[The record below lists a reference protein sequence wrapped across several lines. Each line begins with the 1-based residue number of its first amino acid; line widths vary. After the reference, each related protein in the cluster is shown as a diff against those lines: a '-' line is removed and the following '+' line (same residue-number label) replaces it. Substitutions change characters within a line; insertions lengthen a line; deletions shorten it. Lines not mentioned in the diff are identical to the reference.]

1 MELGFPKT
9 SIGNLKEQLLRTT
22 LRNVRAQ
29 GHPYVELR
37 EDGKKLI
44 FFCTMCL
51 APCYGDSSLFDHLKG
66 HFHTERLAT
75 AQVTLLKPNPWPFND
90 GVFFFHDFMEEKSK
104 SLPASDCGQNKL
116 LDIHNAGTDSLAM
129 VKYNAN
135 AGPVASS
142 QSSQES
148 EDNADCDENPSS
160 STLDGDGTGRLLVIP
175 GVLQKDEVSDLVAR
189 HIGVGKIGARFSEK
203 DGVSS
208 EIRRI
213 WCEWLGNADATTEDV
228 DETPEHDFAI
238 VTFSYNYNLGRK
250 GLLDGFRYLLPSSPH
265 SEAEDSGSSRGK
277 KRKSFSDPEDI
288 SEALRNQDDSSGEES
303 QSSNS
308 SKSKVLF
315 SGNDDQL
322 VHSRILSSKTMRKQ
336 LRNQHRIASERTCDI
351 CQQKMLPNKDVAALL
366 NRKTGKLV
374 CSSRNFTGAF
384 HLFHISCLIH
394 WILLFEVVFAK
405 QTHEPKVKLRSRKKA
420 KGKNGQKPEIQDRK
434 ICSAFCS
441 ECQGTGIIID
451 GDDLEIPTVPLSEIF
466 HYKIKLCDARKAW
479 IKSPEMLDNCS
490 LGFYFPQQSDEIY
503 QETVA
508 PLKLLH
514 FYRADE

>member
-9 SIGNLKEQLLRTT
+9 SIGNLKEQLLRKT

-37 EDGKKLI
+37 EEGKKLI

-90 GVFFFHDFMEEKSK
+90 GVFFFHDDMEEKSK
-104 SLPASDCGQNKL
+104 ILPAGQNKL
-116 LDIHNAGTDSLAM
+116 LDIHNAVTDSLAI
-129 VKYNAN
+129 VKYSGNVGA
-135 AGPVASS
+135 VASTE
-142 QSSQES
+142 SSLES
-148 EDNADCDENPSS
+148 EDIADCDENR
-160 STLDGDGTGRLLVIP
+160 RLLVIP
-175 GVLQKDEVSDLVAR
+175 GVLQKDEVSDLVVR
-189 HIGVGKIGARFSEK
+189 HIGDGKIGARFSQK

-208 EIRRI
+208 EFHRI
-213 WCEWLGNADATTEDV
+213 WCEWLGNADFTTEDV
-228 DETPEHDFAI
+228 DGTPEHDFAI

-265 SEAEDSGSSRGK
+265 SEAEDSGSSKGK
-277 KRKSFSDPEDI
+277 RTKSFSDPEDI
-288 SEALRNQDDSSGEES
+288 TGALRNQDDSSGEES

-315 SGNDDQL
+315 SGNDDQV
-322 VHSRILSSKTMRKQ
+322 VHSRIISSKTIRKQ

-374 CSSRNFTGAF
+374 CSSRNLTGAF
-384 HLFHISCLIH
+384 HLFHVSCLIH
-394 WILLFEVVFAK
+394 WILLFEVVFPK
-405 QTHEPKVKLRSRKKA
+405 QSDEPKVKPRSRKRA
-420 KGKNGQKPEIQDRK
+420 KGKNGQKLEMHDKR
-434 ICSAFCS
+434 ICSTFCS

-451 GDDLEIPTVPLSEIF
+451 GDDLEKPTVPLSEIF

-479 IKSPEMLDNCS
+479 IKSPEILDNCS
-490 LGFYFPQQSDEIY
+490 LGFYFAQQSDEIY
-503 QETVA
+503 EEIVA
-508 PLKLLH
+508 PLKLLR
-514 FYRADE
+514 FYRAVE